1 MRPSCNHFRRSWTNR
16 RGRRS
21 LAKVVTWTSWT
32 PPQTHWYCHPTTV
45 HISDKFHSIVLFSQ
59 EGKELVSS
67 HLRVW
72 VSTTVSLQTSTP
84 TCATPPPAAVAVEQP
99 PRRNLAYP
107 PSFSR
112 AAVGSQT
119 LVNFT
124 STAGGCRRLHTAATE
139 ELRWKVCQVYFST
152 SLLCLQLCN
161 FVKCVKW
168 TFLSEQA
175 TFMHS
180 WQSW

>member
-1 MRPSCNHFRRSWTNR
+1 MCGKNVSSVNKEMWPSCNHFRRSWTNR
-16 RGRRS
+16 LGRRS

-45 HISDKFHSIVLFSQ
+45 HISDKFHSTVLFSQ

-84 TCATPPPAAVAVEQP
+84 TCATPPAATVAVGHP
-99 PRRNLAYP
+99 PRRNLVYP

-124 STAGGCRRLHTAATE
+124 STAGGCQRLHTAAID
-139 ELRWKVCQVYFST
+139 
-152 SLLCLQLCN
+152 QL
-161 FVKCVKW
+161 
-168 TFLSEQA
+168 S
-175 TFMHS
+175 
-180 WQSW
+180 